1 MKRLPPPAPWRL
13 LLTLATLRRRGGVL
27 PPGPWQWQAEAL
39 QERDWRHYAER
50 LGYPPLQAAPLCF
63 HYLALQRAQLQAMLA
78 PDFPHPLLG
87 MVHLAQTLTREGPWQ
102 AGEPWQLAMTME
114 QTETPSSALH
124 LRMRAA
130 FEQQGACVLRADS
143 LYLARRGP
151 RRDTPKPAEETAP
164 ELRPVAQWDLG
175 ANAGRRYA
183 RLSGDFNPIHLWGWS
198 ARWFGQRQPIIH
210 GMHSA
215 ARCEAELTRHL
226 GRPLQH
232 LHIEFRRPLGLPNR
246 AALHLQ
252 EDSGFELRDD
262 AGQRVANGHF
272 A

>member
-13 LLTLATLRRRGGVL
+13 LLTLATLRRRGGAL
-27 PPGPWQWQAEAL
+27 PSGLWQWQGEAL
-39 QERDWRHYAER
+39 QASDWQRYAER
-50 LGYPPLQAAPLCF
+50 LDYPPLQGAPLCF

-78 PDFPHPLLG
+78 PDFPHPLPG
-87 MVHLAQTLTREGPWQ
+87 MVHLAQTLTREAPWQ
-102 AGEPWQLAMTME
+102 AAEPWHLTLTME
-114 QTETPSSALH
+114 QTETPSGALH

-130 FEQQGACVLRADS
+130 FVQHGTCVLRADS
-143 LYLARRGP
+143 LYLARRSP
-151 RRDTPKPAEETAP
+151 RRDTAPPAAQTAP
-164 ELRPVAQWDLG
+164 DLRPLSDWALNAD
-175 ANAGRRYA
+175 AGRRYA
-183 RLSGDFNPIHLWGWS
+183 RLSGDFNPIHLWAWS
-198 ARWFGQRQPIIH
+198 ARWFGQREPIIH

-246 AALHLQ
+246 ATLHLQ
-252 EDSGFELRDD
+252 EESGFELRDD
-262 AGQRVANGHF
+262 AGRRVAKGNF